1 MKVIDTKSFTYTV
14 SVLSHIFIGSEL
26 NYERDTEMFLWVESR
41 CIVGPC
47 PQSNQVERQLMF
59 IRSQVL
65 CCTLAHYANNPAVLA
80 VMLLCKSMHY
90 KIKDTW
96 FLADSVHIDTACV
109 CVCENSKCWH
119 WFVSDLN
126 RKMRWKPIKKDLC
139 RHSELFICAHYI
151 QMCCSHSC
159 DAPFQAIWRV
169 LNNSRDAGGI
179 KRNVCLCLRFSECRR
194 VCVGVGVLEFG
205 LLGYQ
210 PFGDFLY
217 VSWCIWNGSNV
228 CFFPLNQRNHC
239 FDQTTNV
246 AIQIIK
252 VIFNIKHSTFIFPK
266 IILIFDIKCHTEAF
280 S

>member
-126 RKMRWKPIKKDLC
+126 RKMRWKPIKKRSLQAFWAV
-139 RHSELFICAHYI
+139 H
-151 QMCCSHSC
+151 MCSLY
-159 DAPFQAIWRV
+159 PNVLLTLMWRSISG
-169 LNNSRDAGGI
+169 NMKSA
-179 KRNVCLCLRFSECRR
+179 K
-194 VCVGVGVLEFG
+194 
-205 LLGYQ
+205 
-210 PFGDFLY
+210 
-217 VSWCIWNGSNV
+217 
-228 CFFPLNQRNHC
+228 
-239 FDQTTNV
+239 
-246 AIQIIK
+246 
-252 VIFNIKHSTFIFPK
+252 
-266 IILIFDIKCHTEAF
+266 
-280 S
+280 

>member
-1 MKVIDTKSFTYTV
+1 M
-14 SVLSHIFIGSEL
+14 
-26 NYERDTEMFLWVESR
+26 
-41 CIVGPC
+41 
-47 PQSNQVERQLMF
+47 
-59 IRSQVL
+59 
-65 CCTLAHYANNPAVLA
+65 
-80 VMLLCKSMHY
+80 
-90 KIKDTW
+90 
-96 FLADSVHIDTACV
+96 
-109 CVCENSKCWH
+109 CENSKCWH

-126 RKMRWKPIKKDLC
+126 RKTRWKPVKKDLC

-151 QMCCSHSC
+151 QVCCSHSC

-179 KRNVCLCLRFSECRR
+179 KHNVCLCLHFSECRR
-194 VCVGVGVLEFG
+194 VYVGVGGLEFG

-217 VSWCIWNGSNV
+217 VSWCICILNSLNV

-239 FDQTTNV
+239 FDQTTIV

-252 VIFNIKHSTFIFPK
+252 VIFNIKHSILIFPK